1 MVSKELDKVVYTFSY
16 VDKTDDSLG
25 GSYPLET
32 QHVKTSVFESC
43 CTWDCVLN
51 DFIRFLEGIYGY
63 NISDNVEI
71 TTQMEKLQQEFN
83 KRFEDEQD
91 DDHDHALSTT

>member
-1 MVSKELDKVVYTFSY
+1 MVSKELDKVIYTFSY

-43 CTWDCVLN
+43 CTWDCVLK

-71 TTQMEKLQQEFN
+71 TTQMEKLRQAFN